1 MRILHRNYNTLN
13 THTHRIRQLEKH
25 INIERERGGGGRGR
39 GKGRELPDGLRWFQA
54 EFRLASLSC
63 TLEFLKKPICENFLQ
78 FLDFECKKDNFFA
91 VETCSNKPISPFQL
105 SFLFL
110 FSNSSHTRMCS
121 TQLLKARRR
130 YTVRGKGNFVI

>member
-1 MRILHRNYNTLN
+1 MRILHRIYN
-13 THTHRIRQLEKH
+13 THRIRQLEKH
-25 INIERERGGGGRGR
+25 INIYREGGGVRGRGR
-39 GKGRELPDGLRWFQA
+39 GRGSGRGRELPDGLRWFQA

-63 TLEFLKKPICENFLQ
+63 TLEFLKKPICENFRQ

-110 FSNSSHTRMCS
+110 FSNSSHTCVFNS
-121 TQLLKARRR
+121 TAQS
-130 YTVRGKGNFVI
+130 